1 MLKHKLNLEPV
12 ENDQDVICVNTVL
25 PSYLFVF
32 NLNRLLGLSL
42 QRSNEDIV
50 LSKSNHSFAV
60 YAYDCSIMQ
69 QSWHVVENCYT
80 KAEKAFANSLFDQ
93 LEQRAVL
100 FPQLD
105 RVDLLV
111 CVNGLTDSLLKKIQS
126 LGRVLSCYRLPK
138 KLNNI
143 KEQIDLL
150 TMRKIKKT
158 KIVATLGPASSSRE
172 IIGAMMEN
180 GVNVFRI
187 NFSHADYED
196 VLERI
201 QIIRELNQKLGFQV
215 AILADLQGP
224 KLRVGVMTPGT
235 LVEKGQEV
243 RFTTQKVEL
252 GTADAIYMN
261 YKQFPKDVSPGE
273 RVLLDD
279 GKLIF
284 EVVSTDKKENV
295 IARVIQ
301 GGELKSKKGV
311 NLPNTNISLPAL
323 TKKDN

>member
-80 KAEKAFANSLFDQ
+80 KAEKAFADSLFDQ

-143 KEQIDLL
+143 KEQL
-150 TMRKIKKT
+150 T
-158 KIVATLGPASSSRE
+158 
-172 IIGAMMEN
+172 
-180 GVNVFRI
+180 F
-187 NFSHADYED
+187 
-196 VLERI
+196 
-201 QIIRELNQKLGFQV
+201 
-215 AILADLQGP
+215 
-224 KLRVGVMTPGT
+224 
-235 LVEKGQEV
+235 
-243 RFTTQKVEL
+243 
-252 GTADAIYMN
+252 
-261 YKQFPKDVSPGE
+261 
-273 RVLLDD
+273 
-279 GKLIF
+279 
-284 EVVSTDKKENV
+284 
-295 IARVIQ
+295 
-301 GGELKSKKGV
+301 
-311 NLPNTNISLPAL
+311 
-323 TKKDN
+323 